1 MSKPM
6 LHPTA
11 DDAGAGA
18 SSLQRSVTPF
28 QSFAVAFGFVSIA
41 TGIFSAYGA
50 MLKTSGPMGIW
61 TWPVVVIGQLMVALV
76 LGSLAARI
84 PVTGYAYQWMSRLV
98 NPVFGWV
105 MGWIS
110 FSFLVVVL
118 CAVDYTI
125 ASAVL
130 PVLVGYEGTAMNCW
144 AITGA
149 VIAMQALMI
158 ATSTRITQKFNS
170 IAVMIQLVGMIGL
183 VIMLFGVGFFSGSLD
198 FSLLHS
204 TGSLPREGYFSLGD
218 LESVGPWMMGML
230 LGAFTIVGFE
240 SAANLAEETRDPAR
254 VVPRAMWQAVVSLG
268 LIGLLFLIAVTALL
282 KDPVAMAQSPTPI
295 ADVITGSLGNAVGK
309 GLLVMVVISI
319 YSCGLVILLSGSRL
333 VWAMSRDERFP
344 GGSFFKRI
352 HGTLDTP
359 LNSTV
364 LVALVGQAI
373 LAAFSQQTDALFTLF
388 SAATLLPAIIYA
400 ACVVAYAVRRAKLP
414 PTQGFSLGRWE
425 LPVLALALAW
435 LAFELSIFR
444 DASFFKSW
452 LYVAAMLGLGGAY
465 LVFLLVVR
473 GRSAMEMP
481 ELIAIDS
488 IMDANAGQ
496 ALLRERP

>member
-1 MSKPM
+1 MSQSVP
-6 LHPTA
+6 HRTA
-11 DDAGAGA
+11 DDVGGDAK
-18 SSLQRSVTPF
+18 SLQRSVTPF

-61 TWPVVVIGQLMVALV
+61 TWPVVVFGQLMVALI
-76 LGSLAARI
+76 LGCLAARI

-98 NPVFGWV
+98 NPVFGWA

-130 PVLVGYEGTAMNCW
+130 PVLVGYEGTPVNCW
-144 AITGA
+144 AITSV

-158 ATSTRITQKFNS
+158 ATSTRITQRFNS

-183 VIMLFGVGFFSGSLD
+183 VVMLFGVGFYTDSLD
-198 FSLLHS
+198 FSLLRS
-204 TGSLPREGYFSLGD
+204 TGSLPVDGYFSLGD
-218 LESVGPWMMGML
+218 LQTVGPWMMGML

-282 KDPVAMAQSPTPI
+282 KDPTAAAQSATPI
-295 ADVITGSLGNAVGK
+295 ADVITRNLGNAVGK
-309 GLLVMVVISI
+309 ALLVMVVISI

-333 VWAMSRDERFP
+333 VWAMSRDGRFP

-352 HGTLDTP
+352 HGTLGTP

-364 LVALVGQAI
+364 LVAVVGQVI
-373 LAAFSQQTDALFTLF
+373 LAAFSRQTDALFTLF

-400 ACVVAYAVRRAKLP
+400 ACVVAYATRRSKLP
-414 PTQGFSLGRWE
+414 PTQGFSLGAWE
-425 LPVLALALAW
+425 LPVLAVALVW
-435 LAFELSIFR
+435 LAFELAIFR
-444 DASFFKSW
+444 DSSFVKSW
-452 LYVAAMLGLGGAY
+452 LYVAAMLGVGGAY
-465 LVFLLVVR
+465 LTFLLFTR
-473 GRSAMEMP
+473 GRSAMQMP
-481 ELIAIDS
+481 DLIAIDS

-496 ALLRERP
+496 ALVE